1 MPKVFA
7 ERMSELSRLEK
18 CAKKSEMFSEIL
30 IKIYHKNFSFKT
42 EKKTQNFFSEVSK

>member
-7 ERMSELSRLEK
+7 ERMSEPSQLEK

-30 IKIYHKNFSFKT
+30 INISHKNVSFKT
-42 EKKTQNFFSEVSK
+42 EKKTPNFFREVSK

>member
-7 ERMSELSRLEK
+7 ERMSELSQLEK

-30 IKIYHKNFSFKT
+30 IKIYHRNVSFKT
-42 EKKTQNFFSEVSK
+42 EKKNPKLF